1 MYTMA
6 VSGDRS
12 KCSWRPIK
20 VKIRIIFSRSG
31 NSYAGG
37 RIVNLTVGNTEVVA
51 EMIQV
56 IDDNLWYKQPYTM
69 MFEDQVKE
77 NVIQKSSQ

>member
-1 MYTMA
+1 MNLS
-6 VSGDRS
+6 VGD
-12 KCSWRPIK
+12 
-20 VKIRIIFSRSG
+20 
-31 NSYAGG
+31 
-37 RIVNLTVGNTEVVA
+37 TEVVA

-77 NVIQKSSQ
+77 IVIQKSSQ